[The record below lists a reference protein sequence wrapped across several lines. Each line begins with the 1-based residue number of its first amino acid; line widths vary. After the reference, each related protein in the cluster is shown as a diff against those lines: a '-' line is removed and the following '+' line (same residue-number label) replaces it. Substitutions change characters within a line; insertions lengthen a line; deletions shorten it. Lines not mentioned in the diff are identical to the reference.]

1 MLELILN
8 VGLELSANEIATIFE
23 QWNNGL
29 PESYLME
36 ITVEV
41 LRHKSV
47 DTGTSLVHL
56 ILDKAGQKGTGLW
69 PAVSSLEV
77 GCPTPTLR
85 SLYIIV

>member
-1 MLELILN
+1 
-8 VGLELSANEIATIFE
+8 
-23 QWNNGL
+23 
-29 PESYLME
+29 ME

-69 PAVSSLEV
+69 TAVSSLEI
-77 GCPTPTLR
+77 GCRTPTLR